1 MKQKI
6 ITLLLTVFCFMTVSA
21 QSRYSDPHCLG
32 TIYVDVDK
40 SELFGPGSE
49 MFLQGQIPDGASTSN
64 FSKWSMQG
72 LGSPVLYSTSGI
84 YFYFSIMKSHLKWE
98 YKINPNGVFT
108 AELYTGRNV
117 PYAAVPGEG
126 FYYVQYQII

>member
-1 MKQKI
+1 MKQRI

-49 MFLQGQIPDGASTSN
+49 MYLQGRIPEGANTSN
-64 FSKWSMQG
+64 ISKWSIQG
-72 LGSPVLYSTSGI
+72 LGSPVLYSTDGI
-84 YFYFSIMKSHLKWE
+84 YFYVTSVESH
-98 YKINPNGVFT
+98 
-108 AELYTGRNV
+108 
-117 PYAAVPGEG
+117 
-126 FYYVQYQII
+126 